1 MTMGIPDPQAF
12 KQVIDCIGYSLMGLV
27 GVFGAWQ
34 RMKGVSNTGPALDV
48 PNRLKLP
55 KLSPIQRLEHVEQE
69 LVSLKTRQEEMYS
82 EMVEHQKSMLQQEAA
97 VFNLL
102 IQQRSAIDKILAKMG
117 GL

>member
-1 MTMGIPDPQAF
+1 MTIGIPDPQAF
-12 KQVIDCIGYSLMGLV
+12 KQVIDCIGYSVMGLV

-34 RMKGVSNTGPALDV
+34 RMKGVSNTGPVLDV
-48 PNRLKLP
+48 PNLKKPP
-55 KLSPIQRLEHVEQE
+55 KMNPVQRLERVEQE
-69 LVSLKTRQEEMYS
+69 LVCLKARQEEMYS

-102 IQQRSAIDKILAKMG
+102 IQQRSAVDKILTKMG